1 MNREILDG
9 FCSYLSRSWEDEF
22 MHSYNISNH
31 HSWGHW
37 RKVIWPNCTSNLNP
51 NSPDKWY
58 CNSIKE
64 AAERYSWTGNDAAR
78 DFENL
83 SSTLNNAVRNNDED
97 AVARICLEIFKW
109 GGVGKNSNDRS
120 VLWLEKQRR
129 HRELCDGLLEAC
141 SLLQD
146 MRSDLS
152 RFDGDCLLMNSA
164 MTKVYAALKPSKLII
179 YDGRV
184 GAALGLLARHY
195 LHSIKYDG
203 ALPEELQFPW
213 GKARGVQ
220 VRDPSDERF
229 KFPQL
234 FGQRKDMLH
243 AEWMRRTSDLLR
255 KVAITVSPSSSCSLA
270 SLERALFM
278 IGYDVSGSA

>member
-1 MNREILDG
+1 MTQFEITTKMRSPESALRFLNG
-9 FCSYLSRSWEDEF
+9 AVLEKTPTIGQFCGSRS
-22 MHSYNISNH
+22 N
-31 HSWGHW
+31 
-37 RKVIWPNCTSNLNP
+37 
-51 NSPDKWY
+51 
-58 CNSIKE
+58 
-64 AAERYSWTGNDAAR
+64 
-78 DFENL
+78 
-83 SSTLNNAVRNNDED
+83 
-97 AVARICLEIFKW
+97 
-109 GGVGKNSNDRS
+109 VGTD
-120 VLWLEKQRR
+120 
-129 HRELCDGLLEAC
+129 RELCDGLLEAC